1 MADGQGG
8 APLKKKLFGWVQ
20 STLGKLEQ
28 ALDDKAPADK
38 PATGPASPPPAR
50 PATGSLPGQRAPQG
64 GSGRLPAQPGSGQL
78 PPQGGSGRL
87 PAQPGPTA
95 PRAAA
100 TGQLRS
106 GTDSLTRSGPPPAGT
121 GSFLPPPPPQKAP
134 EVAAAESAER
144 MAFIIAYMKDPEGDP
159 VFKDKQMVY
168 KVLTEERSYQQNQIV
183 RLVEALKGL
192 DPEAPEA
199 VSLNEQLDTAR
210 TRQGQLFT
218 LLKRLTGVRGKTG
231 GTGFIA
237 KAAEPPPLPGEGFT
251 PGEPPPSPEASPS
264 PEAP

>member
-20 STLGKLEQ
+20 DTLGKLEQ
-28 ALDDKAPADK
+28 ALDEKPPADK
-38 PATGPASPPPAR
+38 PAAQPPAPAR
-50 PATGSLPGQRAPQG
+50 PATGSLPGQRAAQPGSGRLPVQP
-64 GSGRLPAQPGSGQL
+64 GSGRLPAQPGAPV
-78 PPQGGSGRL
+78 PPG
-87 PAQPGPTA
+87 A

-106 GTDSLTRSGPPPAGT
+106 GTDSLTRSGPAP
-121 GSFLPPPPPQKAP
+121 GSGNLLPPPPPPKDP

-183 RLVEALKGL
+183 RLVEALKEL
-192 DPEAPEA
+192 APEDPEAE
-199 VSLNEQLDTAR
+199 SLNAQLDTAR

-237 KAAEPPPLPGEGFT
+237 TAAETPPLPGEGFT
-251 PGEPPPSPEASPS
+251 PGEPPSSP
-264 PEAP
+264 

>member
-8 APLKKKLFGWVQ
+8 APLKKKLLGWVQ
-20 STLGKLEQ
+20 GTLGKLEQ

-38 PATGPASPPPAR
+38 PAAGPATPTPAR
-50 PATGSLPGQRAPQG
+50 PATGSLPGQRAIQPGSGRLPVQPG
-64 GSGRLPAQPGSGQL
+64 SGQLPAQPGSGRLPAQP
-78 PPQGGSGRL
+78 
-87 PAQPGPTA
+87 AA

-106 GTDSLTRSGPPPAGT
+106 GTDSLTRSAPPAGT
-121 GSFLPPPPPQKAP
+121 GGFLPPPPPQKDP

-192 DPEAPEA
+192 DPEDPEA
-199 VSLNEQLDTAR
+199 VSLNAQLDTAR

-237 KAAEPPPLPGEGFT
+237 RAAEPPPLPGEGFT
-251 PGEPPPSPEASPS
+251 PGEPPS
-264 PEAP
+264 PEAPGPAE

>member
-20 STLGKLEQ
+20 DTLGKLEQ
-28 ALDDKAPADK
+28 ALDEKPPADK
-38 PATGPASPPPAR
+38 PAAGPTAPAPTR
-50 PATGSLPGQRAPQG
+50 PATGSLPKGHP
-64 GSGRLPAQPGSGQL
+64 S
-78 PPQGGSGRL
+78 
-87 PAQPGPTA
+87 A

-106 GTDSLTRSGPPPAGT
+106 GTDSLTRSAPAA
-121 GSFLPPPPPQKAP
+121 GSGNLLPPPPPPKDP

-183 RLVEALKGL
+183 RLAEALKAL
-192 DPEAPEA
+192 APEDPEAE
-199 VSLNEQLDTAR
+199 SLNAQLDTAR

-237 KAAEPPPLPGEGFT
+237 KVAESPPLPGG
-251 PGEPPPSPEASPS
+251 GLPPSAPPAGPGASD
-264 PEAP
+264 